1 MAKYVNVQAKVVN
14 GHVLVVQDPAPV
26 NDKPN
31 TLAVGRYL
39 VFDADGKQVKEIK
52 RDDKGKA
59 TLQSFVESLVPKEED
74 PLAVLDEP
82 KPPVADPKSKSSK
95 ATNTSEGDTGT
106 GAKSST

>member
-1 MAKYVNVQAKVVN
+1 M
-14 GHVLVVQDPAPV
+14 

-74 PLAVLDEP
+74 PLAVLDEL
-82 KPPVADPKSKSSK
+82 KPPWQTQRARAAKQQTLPRGYR
-95 ATNTSEGDTGT
+95 NWSEKLHLTPFRSALNG
-106 GAKSST
+106 